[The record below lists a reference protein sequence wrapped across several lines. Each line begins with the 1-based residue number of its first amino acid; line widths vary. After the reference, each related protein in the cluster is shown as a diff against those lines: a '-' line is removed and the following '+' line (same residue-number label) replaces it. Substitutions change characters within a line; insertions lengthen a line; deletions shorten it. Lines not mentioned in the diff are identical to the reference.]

1 MISHRGFIPIFTITN
16 KFIPYFKINKSE
28 VNKIIYDIKVPKQ
41 YSGLLTIKENNIQ
54 SDFSQNEKI
63 IDMKLDVSNSNESIE
78 EFIKVQKSMY
88 HYSIGYKLFI
98 NGKQINCKV
107 LTNNNFNSKNFEK
120 NFDYYINKYDFVKGI
135 KFDV

>member
-1 MISHRGFIPIFTITN
+1 MINHRGLIPIFTITN

-28 VNKIIYDIKVPKQ
+28 ANKIIYDIKVPKQ
-41 YSGLLTIKENNIQ
+41 YSGLLTIQENNIN

-63 IDMKLDVSNSNESIE
+63 IDMKLNVSNSNELIE
-78 EFIKVQKSMY
+78 EFIKVHKSMY
-88 HYSIGYKLFI
+88 QYTIGYKLLI
-98 NGKQINCKV
+98 NNKPINSKV

-120 NFDYYINKYDFVKGI
+120 NFDYYINKYNFVKGI